1 MKINRFKLNEKVEE
15 KYYIFTELLE
25 DDFSSKLYPASKLYD
40 NKADAVNFLLNK
52 LYNTFRDNNFSLDV
66 LDDNV
71 EDCGGNIDE
80 LLELY
85 ENTLITDLDK
95 PSNISYR
102 MIALNEPKLD
112 DWILLRKDIK
122 KFNI

>member
-1 MKINRFKLNEKVEE
+1 MKINRFKLNENVEE
-15 KYYIFTELLE
+15 KYYIFTELIE
-25 DDFSSKLYPASKLYD
+25 DDFSSKLYPVSKLYD

-52 LYNTFRDNNFSLDV
+52 LYNVYKAYNRDLDE
-66 LDDNV
+66 LEEDLENADN
-71 EDCGGNIDE
+71 NIDE

-85 ENTLITDLDK
+85 EHFLTQDLDK
-95 PSNISYR
+95 PANLSYR

-112 DWILLRKDIK
+112 EWIAMRRNLK